1 MRVFRYALTMA
12 VRKPL
17 FFLIYAVG
25 LSFMGVAMALAV
37 ASSQPADTAAAVARP
52 QSAGPVLPFVMG
64 MAYDLV
70 GGGAVGSLAFLL
82 VLVTVVASRT
92 MGALNNDTLFMPL
105 AILVASLLLTQ
116 VLYGALTLALG
127 TGGSLVDA
135 LVYRALPCALYDAVV
150 GLVIYPLA
158 ARFLVGQP
166 LQHPGSSQLR

>member
-1 MRVFRYALTMA
+1 MLFR
-12 VRKPL
+12 
-17 FFLIYAVG
+17 
-25 LSFMGVAMALAV
+25 S
-37 ASSQPADTAAAVARP
+37 
-52 QSAGPVLPFVMG
+52 
-64 MAYDLV
+64 
-70 GGGAVGSLAFLL
+70 
-82 VLVTVVASRT
+82 
-92 MGALNNDTLFMPL
+92 NNDTLFMPL

-150 GLVIYPLA
+150 GLVVYPLA

>member
-1 MRVFRYALTMA
+1 MTDGRERIALVVGA
-12 VRKPL
+12 
-17 FFLIYAVG
+17 LI
-25 LSFMGVAMALAV
+25 ALALQV
-37 ASSQPADTAAAVARP
+37 MLAPVLAIGPAQPNFIAVYCLAAAVARP

-92 MGALNNDTLFMPL
+92 LGALNNDTLFMPL
-105 AILVASLLLTQ
+105 AILVASLLLIQ

-150 GLVIYPLA
+150 GLVVYPLA